1 MDLQA
6 ASRMAGE
13 RWVLAKVVALICFL
27 LAGGLLVM
35 SLTGASRARADLGFA
50 EPGFHRGVRL

>member
-6 ASRMAGE
+6 ASRIAGE
-13 RWVLAKVVALICFL
+13 RWNLAKIVALICFL

-35 SLTGASRARADLGFA
+35 SLSGITRARADLGFIV
-50 EPGFHRGVRL
+50 PGQELAVRE

>member
-13 RWVLAKVVALICFL
+13 RWSLTKVIALICFL

-35 SLTGASRARADLGFA
+35 SLTGTTRARADLGLMPTAFA
-50 EPGFHRGVRL
+50 TDLRF